1 MKADLISRN
10 QNEVVIKV
18 SITMTASMLKTE
30 ESIQHSLNKAGCLAT
45 EIALSRYD
53 TDGNPIMVNN
63 EKFTS
68 KGQIEKNYQ
77 TPYGEIKLPRHI
89 YQNSLGG
96 KTFCPLEKDAKI
108 IVQSTPKFAKMASSK
123 YASASVRKVQ
133 SDLTDNHS
141 RYISR
146 TYIKDISDAVG
157 RIAIEKEEK
166 WNYLPPVPPD
176 SVKVIGLGL
185 DGTCMFMS
193 DDGWRETMVGT
204 IAFYNDTGDRLD
216 TIYLAAAPEYGKSKF
231 IGRFEGEIRQI
242 KKHYSDARYVGIADG
257 AKDNWSFLSTHTDC
271 QILDFF
277 HASEYVTKVADIVFR
292 DKEKRSEWLKNSCH
306 KLKHEEKGAQEL
318 LEEFIGYRKKRIN
331 EKKKEKLENS
341 ITYFTNHCHKMNY
354 VEYLNKD
361 YPIGSGVTEAA
372 CKVIVKQRM
381 CNSGMKW
388 KQMGAEAV
396 LCLRALNYSSKRWG
410 QLWDKINKYGI

>member
-1 MKADLISRN
+1 MKANLISRN
-10 QNEVVIKV
+10 QNEVVIKI
-18 SITMTASMLKTE
+18 SIPMMPSMLKTE
-30 ESIQHSLNKAGCLAT
+30 ESIQQSLNRAGCLAT
-45 EIALSRYD
+45 EVALSRYD
-53 TDGNPIMVNN
+53 ADGNPIMVNN

-77 TPYGEIKLPRHI
+77 TPYGEIKLPRHV

-133 SDLTDNHS
+133 SDLTDNHG

-157 RIAIEKEEK
+157 RIALEKEEK
-166 WNYLPPVPPD
+166 WNYLPPVPPE

-193 DDGWRETMVGT
+193 DDGWRLTMVGT
-204 IAFYNDTGDRLD
+204 IAFYNDTGERLD

-231 IGRFEGEIRQI
+231 INRFESEIRQI
-242 KKHYSDARYVGIADG
+242 KNHYPRAEYVGIADG

-277 HASEYVTKVADIVFR
+277 HASEYVTKVADIIFR
-292 DKEKRSEWLKNSCH
+292 DKEKRSEWLRNSCH
-306 KLKHEEKGAQEL
+306 KLKHEENGAQEL
-318 LEEFIGYRKKRIN
+318 LEEFIGYRKKIIN
-331 EKKKEKLENS
+331 EKKKEKLESS
-341 ITYFTNHCHKMNY
+341 ITYFTNHCHIMSY
-354 VEYLNKD
+354 DEYLKKD

-396 LCLRALNYSSKRWG
+396 LCLRALNYSSERWG